1 MFELLKN
8 RIRQFKSN
16 EQGAMAIIFVI
27 VMFIVVI
34 FIAGYVDGMRTTL
47 ITTEVQGIMDLAGV
61 AALREGLDEEAMLE
75 KPDEFI
81 YNEGVVKGKFTELL
95 NKQIKKKAEG
105 PIIDYEVMSLDVIY
119 LEDSKW
125 GLGEASRSRNQL
137 VLESMVTVVLPVSN
151 DLFDSHDSDEYKF
164 YDQLNNTSFEV
175 VAKNKIND
183 NRTQIVLRS
192 VTRIVK

>member
-1 MFELLKN
+1 MFNILTN
-8 RIRQFKSN
+8 RVKQFQSN

-34 FIAGYVDGMRTTL
+34 FVSGYVDNMRTTL
-47 ITTEVQGIMDLAGV
+47 ISTEVQGIMDLAGV

-81 YNEGVVKGKFTELL
+81 YNEGVIKGKFAQLL
-95 NKQIKKKAEG
+95 NEQINPNERG
-105 PIIDYEVMSLDVIY
+105 PIIDYDIMSLDVTY

-125 GLGEASRSRNQL
+125 GLGQASRARNQL
-137 VLESMVTVVLPVSN
+137 VLEAMVTVVLPVSN
-151 DLFDSHDSDEYKF
+151 DLFDTNPDSTYEF
-164 YDQLNNTSFEV
+164 YDQLNNTTFEV
-175 VAKNKIND
+175 VSRNNLND
-183 NRTQIVLRS
+183 GRSQIVLRS

>member
-1 MFELLKN
+1 MFETLKN
-8 RIRQFKSN
+8 RIKHFKSN

-27 VMFIVVI
+27 VMFIIVI
-34 FIAGYVDGMRTTL
+34 FVSGYVDNMRTTL
-47 ITTEVQGIMDLAGV
+47 ISTEVQGIMDLAGV

-81 YNEGVVKGKFTELL
+81 YNEGVIKGKFTELL
-95 NKQIKKKAEG
+95 NKQLKTNERG

-137 VLESMVTVVLPVSN
+137 VLEAMVTVVLPISN
-151 DLFDSHDSDEYKF
+151 DIFDSGSGDSYEF
-164 YDQLNNTSFEV
+164 YDQLNDTTFEV
-175 VAKNKIND
+175 VATNKIND
-183 NRTQIVLRS
+183 SRTQIVLRS
-192 VTRIVK
+192 VTRLVR